1 MTGETVE
8 CFNCGHAN
16 PAWAQVCRNCGVP
29 LRAGVAHTAPS
40 GRFPTDR
47 DSLISLIAAIGAIV
61 AAVVVGLFL
70 ANLSPSAPTV
80 GHGTPSPIGS
90 IEPSSTFT
98 PVPTQAAAATPTPAP
113 TPVPLSGKLAFG
125 TGVNGSGALT
135 GKTDTFAPG
144 GVFAHLITN
153 SAAFGVPQV
162 GEGVVR
168 IAADGKETKIVDPAQ
183 NTLGVTPSAKQ
194 AVFQVATDA
203 LRNALGGPGKFRMEI
218 YLGKKKIAQATFTL
232 TGG

>member
-1 MTGETVE
+1 MTGDTVE

-29 LRAGVAHTAPS
+29 LRPGVAHTAPS

-47 DSLISLIAAIGAIV
+47 DSLISLVAAIGAIA
-61 AAVVVGLFL
+61 AAVVAGLFL

-90 IEPSSTFT
+90 AEPSGTFGAVATAT
-98 PVPTQAAAATPTPAP
+98 PVPTPTPAP
-113 TPVPLSGKLAFG
+113 TPVPLSGTLTF
-125 TGVNGSGALT
+125 GSGVDNSGNLT
-135 GKTDTFAPG
+135 GKTSTFAPG

-153 SAAFGVPQV
+153 SKAFGVAQI
-162 GEGVVR
+162 GEGVVE
-168 IAADGKETKIVDPAQ
+168 IAADGKESQVVDPAQ
-183 NTLGVTPSAKQ
+183 NLLGVTPSAKR
-194 AVFQVATDA
+194 AVFSVSTDA
-203 LRNALGGPGKFRMEI
+203 LRNALGGPGKYRMEI
-218 YLGKKKIAQATFTL
+218 YIGKKKIAQAVFTM